1 MKSFLV
7 HSPPHFTSL
16 RGHVICSRQPTYLLI
31 TPGVFSALFSCWLK
45 STRLSLSQ
53 QYKEERR
60 QSVSIRSCR
69 RWNEERKPSTL
80 PGREHDYSFKIT
92 LFTCF
97 LQTFSFLSLSLQHVV
112 PWTCVSHHPPGGTDG
127 RNDLRQQNNSLAK
140 TPEH

>member
-16 RGHVICSRQPTYLLI
+16 RGHVICSHQPTYLLI
-31 TPGVFSALFSCWLK
+31 TPGVFSALFSSWLK
-45 STRLSLSQ
+45 STGLSLSQ

-60 QSVSIRSCR
+60 QPVSIRSCR

-80 PGREHDYSFKIT
+80 PGREHYHSFNIT
-92 LFTCF
+92 RLICI
-97 LQTFSFLSLSLQHVV
+97 LQTFSFLSLSLQDVV
-112 PWTCVSHHPPGGTDG
+112 PWTCVSHHPPRGTAG
-127 RNDLRQQNNSLAK
+127 HTDLRQQNNSMAK